1 MRCRAIIKRFLTV
14 LLITALLASTGD
26 FGLAL
31 RRADAANKM
40 KGVWFSFLDHQTY
53 LKGKNKYAYDQA
65 FEKFCR
71 TAVSYGL
78 NTVFVHVRSHNDA
91 VYPSRIYPW
100 SSEMLSGRNPGFD
113 PLEEMVE
120 IAHKNGLD
128 IHAWIN
134 PYGFR
139 NGEYCGN
146 AALAT
151 NDNIVAGVT
160 EILDKYDVDGIHFD
174 DYFPPVGASK
184 INSMVSRV
192 HTVCA
197 NHDRVFG
204 ISPQGNIE
212 NCLASDADIKTW
224 LSKPGYIDYIA
235 PQIYW
240 TDNYGSGGNQ
250 TLSSTRLAAWKELNK
265 AGVIMYVG
273 MALYRA
279 GEQSKSDPGWYWNT
293 NNLSRQS
300 SKAQNL
306 GYKGYILYNAAS
318 MLEPNS
324 FQQKE
329 LINLR

>member
-1 MRCRAIIKRFLTV
+1 MKKISKKIISVV
-14 LLITALLASTGD
+14 LIVALLVTTGNWGYASKK
-26 FGLAL
+26 AQ
-31 RRADAANKM
+31 AANKM
-40 KGVWFSFLDHQTY
+40 KGVWFSFLDYKTY
-53 LKGKNKYAYDQA
+53 LKGKNQSAYDKA
-65 FEKFCR
+65 FQKICQ
-71 TAVSYGL
+71 TAASKGI
-78 NTVFVHVRSHNDA
+78 NAIFVHVRSHNDA

-100 SSEMLSGRNPGFD
+100 SSEMLSGSNPGFD
-113 PLEEMVE
+113 PLEDMVS

-146 AALAT
+146 ASLST

-174 DYFPPVGASK
+174 DYFPPVGQKK

-192 HTVCA
+192 HTACA

-212 NCLASDADIKTW
+212 NCLDSDADIKTW
-224 LSKPGYIDYIA
+224 LSTPGYIDYIV

-240 TDNYGSGGNQ
+240 TDNYGTGGHQ
-250 TLSSTRLAAWKELNK
+250 TLSSTRLAAWKDLNT

-293 NNLSRQS
+293 DNLAKQS
-300 SKAQNL
+300 AKAQKL
-306 GYKGYILYNAAS
+306 GYKGYILFDASS
-318 MLEPNS
+318 MLEPNT

-329 LINLR
+329 LANLK